1 VNVLAE
7 IAAGSSG
14 GDLRAGALRRQ
25 DLEALGRILDEP
37 GRGALLVTGA
47 GDGPLA
53 LSTGLAAAAA
63 ARGTRTVL
71 LECGLGAP
79 ALADALGLEPVP
91 GLNEYLREEAEAREI
106 LQPLVLAGPAS
117 AEATGPLIC
126 IVAGEPDAAGQ
137 VPVEYDGLRH
147 VLAKLRHA
155 YELVVLH
162 GPPLGDESGALRE
175 AAAGADAALAC
186 VGPALASGRAGRKLR
201 KALNRLP
208 APAAGVV
215 VYGRAGQAAS

>member
-14 GDLRAGALRRQ
+14 GDLRAGTLRRQ
-25 DLEALGRILDEP
+25 DLETFGGILD
-37 GRGALLVTGA
+37 GRSRGALLVTGA

-53 LSTGLAAAAA
+53 LSTGLAAVAA
-63 ARGTRTVL
+63 ARGIRTVL
-71 LECGLGAP
+71 LECDLGAP
-79 ALADALGLEPVP
+79 VLAGALGLESVP
-91 GLNEYLREEAEAREI
+91 GLLEYLRGEAEAPEI

-117 AEATGPLIC
+117 AGATGPLIC
-126 IVAGEPDAAGQ
+126 IVAGEPDAAG
-137 VPVEYDGLRH
+137 PVAASDGLRH

-175 AAAGADAALAC
+175 AAAGADAVLAC
-186 VGPALASGRAGRKLR
+186 VGPALSSGRAGRKLR

-208 APAAGVV
+208 AQAAGVV
-215 VYGRAGQAAS
+215 VYSRVA